1 MELSVEAIATRLEQ
15 FETAFFHHDT
25 FERATKSIAL
35 LHRRW
40 KSPKSRK
47 TEAHCLM
54 LLGNSGA
61 GKTTIL
67 RRYASMF
74 PDVKENEHGD
84 IRPIIFVEAPKRT
97 TPRQLA
103 AAILNALSP
112 GYKPP
117 ASWNTD
123 QLLSKICF
131 LCDEMGVQ
139 LVIIDEAHHIVDHR
153 KEDGLEDAAEFVK
166 SFLNRSGAQLV
177 LSGLP
182 RLATNL
188 PKTKTL
194 KQLRRRIDH
203 KVYLRPYNWSSKTG
217 RKQFRAL
224 LNLFEGA
231 LGLPRPSNLIELHTA
246 ARIYCATEG
255 EIGFVAKHL
264 RKSLQFALERN
275 LGQVDLGLLGEA
287 FDADEDE
294 PTDDYLLEFD
304 AAPIVEEHSTS
315 VDDNPYLA
323 DEKSFRKLWAAMAE
337 GRLRDSSRETR
348 HKKTGT
354 PPQRIF

>member
-1 MELSVEAIATRLEQ
+1 MELSVDAIATRLED
-15 FETAFFHHDT
+15 FETIFFRHET

-35 LHRRW
+35 LHKRW
-40 KSPKSRK
+40 KPPKSRK

-67 RRYASMF
+67 RRYAARF
-74 PDVKENEHGD
+74 PDVTENEHGD
-84 IRPIIFVEAPKRT
+84 IRPIVFVEAPKRT

-103 AAILNALSP
+103 AAILSALSP

-117 ASWNTD
+117 ARWNTD
-123 QLLSKICF
+123 DLVSEICF
-131 LCDEMGVQ
+131 QCDEMGVQ
-139 LVIIDEAHHIVDHR
+139 LIIIDEAHHIVDHR
-153 KEDGLEDAAEFVK
+153 KDDGLEDAAEFVK
-166 SFLNRSGAQLV
+166 SLLNRSGAQLV

-182 RLATNL
+182 RLATKL

-194 KQLRRRIDH
+194 KQLRRRMDH
-203 KVYLRPYNWSSKTG
+203 KEYLKPYNWSSKTG
-217 RKQFRAL
+217 RTQFRTL
-224 LNLFEGA
+224 LALFEGA
-231 LGLPRPSNLIELHTA
+231 LGLPQPSNLVEFRTA

-264 RKSLQFALERN
+264 RKSLQFALERS
-275 LGQVDLGLLGEA
+275 LSHIDLKLLGEA

-294 PTDDYLLEFD
+294 PADDHLLEFD
-304 AAPIVEEHSTS
+304 AAPIVEEPRTS
-315 VDDNPYLA
+315 VDDNPYWA
-323 DEKSFRKLWAAMAE
+323 DEKPFRKLWADMAQ
-337 GRLRDSSRETR
+337 GRLRDSSRETG

-354 PPQRIF
+354 PPQKVF